1 MSDTAVDLDATV
13 YETCTAHPQVPQ
25 IMAGLGFEEILEPGR
40 LETMGKFM
48 TIRLGSEHKGVP
60 LEDIVVAFQAAGLSV
75 KGYDDPAPAAQ
86 GESSEPASPEER
98 AEALEGFLRR
108 LQAGEPVDAVKADF
122 QRVFS
127 GVAATEVAAAEQRLI
142 AAGEPLEEV
151 QRVCDVHATLF
162 GDNLEEAACAALQDP
177 DADPFQIPGHP
188 LNTFRRENEAL
199 GRFEHD
205 RIAPHVAQARAH
217 VAGAAEAAALAADAR
232 DFLAALTAHYKR
244 KEDLFFPHLE
254 NHGVSGPSQVMW
266 GVDDEN
272 RAALKEA
279 ASVAESGDAARAAD
293 VLEEALGHVDAMT
306 FKEENILMP
315 MLADTLNARE
325 WRDIAVD
332 SEDYATC
339 LIDTPPRW
347 RPSMVA
353 LAQAAVEEAKARE
366 GTADAA
372 ASMAPAAASAG
383 APAPVAADAPGAAT
397 PAPGAPGPGMG
408 VQMVMDAAGVPQVTI
423 QLPTGSFGVGQLAAV
438 LDTLPFDMTYV
449 DAQDIVRYFSHG
461 ETRLFARPQSCLG
474 RNLYLCHPPKSVPV
488 VRRILDDFRS
498 GARDH
503 ADFWIHRGPVFAYIR
518 YFAVRDAAGTYQG
531 ALEVTQDIAPIQAL
545 EGENRRGADRPTAPD
560 VAQ

>member
-1 MSDTAVDLDATV
+1 M
-13 YETCTAHPQVPQ
+13 
-25 IMAGLGFEEILEPGR
+25 
-40 LETMGKFM
+40 
-48 TIRLGSEHKGVP
+48 P
-60 LEDIVVAFQAAGLSV
+60 LEDIVVSAAGLSV

-86 GESSEPASPEER
+86 GELSLPRLKSVRRPWRVS
-98 AEALEGFLRR
+98 LRR

-244 KEDLFFPHLE
+244 KEDLFFPHLKPW
-254 NHGVSGPSQVMW
+254 GRGGPSQVMW

-306 FKEENILMP
+306 FAEENILMP

-383 APAPVAADAPGAAT
+383 APAPVAADAWCRD
-397 PAPGAPGPGMG
+397 PAPGAPAPGMG

-503 ADFWIHRGPVFAYIR
+503 ADFWIHKGPVFAYIR